1 MPTAKK
7 MLTKSIDNRPKEI
20 TFFRNFN
27 DIEGQKKKNILKI
40 AIIFPANFKILEN
53 AFEIYHLS

>member
-1 MPTAKK
+1 

-27 DIEGQKKKNILKI
+27 DIEGQKKKKKNILKI